1 MWLNRTIEN
10 DSPASGVCSERF
22 HSYHCFLSFCHCR
35 KQESKAYMRRPRGA
49 RNQRVTVR
57 PNMAHISNLKAASA
71 CFQRKRGFSNSKSRA
86 HKKERE
92 SWYIVFSGIEGPHT
106 SMTVRTRLARTTA
119 VREFSPVRIYRTGGS
134 HRSREC
140 HHVLQNSHLDGFQLV
155 LINCR
160 HYIQYYLF

>member
-1 MWLNRTIEN
+1 
-10 DSPASGVCSERF
+10 
-22 HSYHCFLSFCHCR
+22 
-35 KQESKAYMRRPRGA
+35 MRRPRGA

-57 PNMAHISNLKAASA
+57 PKMAHISNLKAASA

-119 VREFSPVRIYRTGGS
+119 VREFSPVRIYRTGTGGRRRHQIRVS
-134 HRSREC
+134 SRVAKFAFRRISISFDQLQTLYT
-140 HHVLQNSHLDGFQLV
+140 VLPLP
-155 LINCR
+155 
-160 HYIQYYLF
+160 